1 MPDNEQ
7 SVFSDFGRALVL
19 THPLSFMKDLLC
31 SSTPKM
37 WFKVCYIWANFLH
50 QRTMHGPPVLVMVYV
65 TYICLAIVW
74 PANPKGVISN
84 VSQRGIFMHL
94 SPKTVKCFGPQIW
107 FTLTEKALFAHG
119 SLPLIRIPKCVMVRC
134 VQSILMVLVF
144 SPKLPVLLSSLS
156 LLLKCKSFEPDI
168 LQKSKKNKINFSF
181 LDYLRQALSKK
192 KTKQNNKNL
201 APHFGAFSHC
211 PVCYCVMNH
220 PLPRLGEET
229 MFSSSLWQEGIVKV
243 K

>member
-31 SSTPKM
+31 SSMPKM
-37 WFKVCYIWANFLH
+37 WFKVCYIWTNFLH

-84 VSQRGIFMHL
+84 VPRRGIFMHL
-94 SPKTVKCFGPQIW
+94 SPRTTVKCFGPQIW

-119 SLPLIRIPKCVMVRC
+119 SLPLIRGPKCVMVRC

-144 SPKLPVLLSSLS
+144 SPKLP
-156 LLLKCKSFEPDI
+156 
-168 LQKSKKNKINFSF
+168 
-181 LDYLRQALSKK
+181 
-192 KTKQNNKNL
+192 
-201 APHFGAFSHC
+201 
-211 PVCYCVMNH
+211 
-220 PLPRLGEET
+220 
-229 MFSSSLWQEGIVKV
+229 
-243 K
+243 